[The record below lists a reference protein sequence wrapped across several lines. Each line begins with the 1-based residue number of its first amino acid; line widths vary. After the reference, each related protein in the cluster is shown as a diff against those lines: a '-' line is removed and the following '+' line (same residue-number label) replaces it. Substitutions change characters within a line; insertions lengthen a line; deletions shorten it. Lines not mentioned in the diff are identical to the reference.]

1 MPTKLGIA
9 FLGMTVGGTTF
20 LVTGLAVFLTIS
32 QLHNRSLEARGPA
45 PQASAVQYAQF
56 SLSP

>member
-9 FLGMTVGGTTF
+9 FLGMTVGGATF

-32 QLHNRSLEARGPA
+32 QLDVRGLEARGRA
-45 PQASAVQYAQF
+45 PQASGVHYAQS
-56 SLSP
+56 SLSR